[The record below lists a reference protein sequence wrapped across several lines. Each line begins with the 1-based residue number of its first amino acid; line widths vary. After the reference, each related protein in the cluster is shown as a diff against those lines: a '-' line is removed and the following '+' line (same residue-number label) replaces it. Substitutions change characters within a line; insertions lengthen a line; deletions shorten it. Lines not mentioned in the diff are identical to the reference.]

1 LTEYYNCCNI
11 LTVTSEA
18 LRQARHQLQWTQKQA
33 AATLRVSQPYLSLM
47 ENGLRPV
54 PGGLV
59 NRLAKHTLLPATS
72 LPFRD
77 EAGFDP
83 QAFAASLGALGYP
96 RFSYLSKSGRRENPA
111 ALLLTALRQDHLEPR
126 LTEALPWLL
135 LHYSNLD
142 WEWLV
147 EQVKQRNLQNRLGF
161 LVSLARELADKQGV
175 GEPASTLTGL
185 ERTLEDARL
194 AKTDVLSRR
203 LTSAEQRHFQTHRS
217 QAAMHWNLLTGL
229 SAGALHYAE

>member
-1 LTEYYNCCNI
+1 
-11 LTVTSEA
+11 VTSET

-54 PGGLV
+54 PGALV
-59 NRLAKHTLLPATS
+59 NRLARHTLVPATS
-72 LPFRD
+72 LPLKH
-77 EAGFDP
+77 ESAFDP

-135 LHYSNLD
+135 LHYSNMD
-142 WEWLV
+142 WAWLV
-147 EQVKQRNLQNRLGF
+147 EQLKHHNLQNRLGF
-161 LVSLARELADKQGV
+161 LVSLAKELAERQGTDELV
-175 GEPASTLTGL
+175 STLARW
-185 ERTLEDARL
+185 EHELEDARL
-194 AKTDVLSRR
+194 AKTDVLLRR
-203 LTSAEQRHFQTHRS
+203 LTSAEQQYFQVHRS
-217 QAAMHWNLLTGL
+217 PTAMHWNLLTGL
-229 SAGALHYAE
+229 TAGTLRYAE